1 MQIENNSHEEVPQA
15 QVGQRIMRATGALML
30 IQVVMKLFGFI
41 EKSIL
46 SNFFG
51 GTSYITDAYSQARD
65 IAFLV
70 YTLVEQVVMHSFLPV
85 FVQNIR
91 EKGEKDAW
99 RLASTAINLLII
111 LMGIVAVTG
120 VFFMP
125 NMLHFFVPGWFTGN
139 PKQNPE
145 LIPLTVQLARMM
157 LIAVVFMA
165 TTSLTYCLLNSY
177 KKFALPAAAD
187 LVLKGTVLLFA
198 IFFIGKLGIFAL
210 ALGFIIGAMGKLAV
224 HVFGLRAKLVNYRP
238 ALDLKNPGLK
248 KFGILAAP
256 LLVGI
261 LGSDIRQIVD
271 NMFIS
276 GLGEG
281 SKAALSFAKTVCDM
295 PVQFFPFAFGIAL
308 FPFLADIAVS
318 GDKERLRT
326 MLMTVTRMMIIIFI
340 PLTLLIWM
348 LHIPIVMAAFGPKAM
363 ATAAPL
369 QIYALGMLISA
380 LEIVVLQ
387 FFFAMCETL
396 WPTII
401 GLAIIPFHILL
412 SWTGVY
418 QWHLATVGI
427 ALALLISKG
436 TKVIILYGL
445 IRKRL
450 GTLEVKKTLWTLA
463 KVVVALL
470 PMLVILWLTVH
481 YLPNPT
487 KVSGNKLHLIIALS
501 KFGVAGVV
509 ASAMYFI
516 ALYYSGVEE
525 MSLLVAKVRGKL
537 GRGKD
542 N

>member
-1 MQIENNSHEEVPQA
+1 MQIEQNTHEETPPA

-30 IQVVMKLFGFI
+30 IQVVMKFFGLIEKMILGHLFG
-41 EKSIL
+41 
-46 SNFFG
+46 
-51 GTSYITDAYSQARD
+51 TSFITDAYSQARD
-65 IAFLV
+65 IAFYV
-70 YTLVEQVVMHSFLPV
+70 FQMVDQVVMHSFLPV

-111 LMGIVAVTG
+111 LMAVVAVTG

-125 NMLHFFVPGWFTGN
+125 DMLHFFVPGWYTGN

-145 LIPLTVQLARMM
+145 LIPLTIQLARMM
-157 LIAVVFMA
+157 LVAVVFMA

-187 LVLKGTVLLFA
+187 IVLKGTVLVFA
-198 IFFIGKLGIFAL
+198 IFFAGAWGPYAL
-210 ALGFIIGAMGKLAV
+210 ALGFIIGAVGKLAV
-224 HVFGLRAKLVNYRP
+224 HAFGLRAQLVNYQP
-238 ALDLKNPGLK
+238 VLDLKNPGLK
-248 KFGILAAP
+248 KFGLLAAP
-256 LLVGI
+256 LLVGVI
-261 LGSDIRQIVD
+261 GSIIRQMFD
-271 NMFIS
+271 NGFTS
-276 GLGEG
+276 SLNEG
-281 SKAALSFAKTVCDM
+281 SMSALKFARQLCDM

-326 MLMTVTRMMIIIFI
+326 MLMTVTRMMIIIFV
-340 PLTLLIWM
+340 PLTALLWM
-348 LHIPIVMAAFGPKAM
+348 LRIPIVMAVFGPKAM
-363 ATAAPL
+363 ATVEPL
-369 QIYALGMLISA
+369 QIYALGMLINA

-387 FFFAMCETL
+387 FFFAMSETL

-401 GLAIIPFHILL
+401 GLVIIPFHIMV
-412 SWTGVY
+412 SWLGVY

-427 ALALLISKG
+427 ALALLISKS
-436 TKVIILYGL
+436 TKVVILYSL

-463 KVVVALL
+463 KVVVAML
-470 PMLVILWLTVH
+470 PMLVILWLAVH

-487 KVSGNKLHLIIALS
+487 KVTGSKLALIKAMS
-501 KFGVAGVV
+501 KFGVAGVI
-509 ASAMYFI
+509 ALAMYFI
-516 ALYYSGVEE
+516 ALYYAGVDE

-537 GRGKD
+537 RR
-542 N
+542 

>member
-1 MQIENNSHEEVPQA
+1 
-15 QVGQRIMRATGALML
+15 MRATGALML
-30 IQVVMKLFGFI
+30 IQVVMKFFGLIEKMILGHLFGT
-41 EKSIL
+41 S
-46 SNFFG
+46 FF
-51 GTSYITDAYSQARD
+51 TDAYSQARD
-65 IAFLV
+65 IAFYV
-70 YTLVEQVVMHSFLPV
+70 FQMVDQVVMHSFLPV

-99 RLASTAINLLII
+99 RLASTAINMLII

-125 NMLHFFVPGWFTGN
+125 DMMHFFVPGWYTGN

-157 LIAVVFMA
+157 LVAVVFMS

-187 LVLKGTVLLFA
+187 IVLKGTVLVFA
-198 IFFIGKLGIFAL
+198 VFFAGSWGPYAL
-210 ALGFIIGAMGKLAV
+210 ALGFIIGAVGKLAV
-224 HVFGLRAKLVNYRP
+224 HAFGLRAQLVNYRP
-238 ALDLKNPGLK
+238 VLDLKNPGLK
-248 KFGILAAP
+248 KFGLLAAP
-256 LLVGI
+256 LLVGVM
-261 LGSDIRQIVD
+261 GSIVRQMFD
-271 NMFIS
+271 NGFTS
-276 GLGEG
+276 SLNEG
-281 SKAALSFAKTVCDM
+281 SMSALKFARQLCDM

-326 MLMTVTRMMIIIFI
+326 MLMTVTRMMIIIFVPI
-340 PLTLLIWM
+340 TVLLWM
-348 LHIPIVMAAFGPKAM
+348 LRIPIVMAVFGPKAM
-363 ATAAPL
+363 ATVEPL
-369 QIYALGMLISA
+369 QIYALGMLINA

-387 FFFAMCETL
+387 FFFAMSETL

-401 GLAIIPFHILL
+401 GLVIIPFHIMV
-412 SWTGVY
+412 SWLGVY

-427 ALALLISKG
+427 ALALFISKG

-445 IRKRL
+445 IRQRL
-450 GTLEVKKTLWTLA
+450 GTLEMKKTLWTLA

-470 PMLVILWLTVH
+470 PMLVILWLAVH

-487 KVSGNKLHLIIALS
+487 KVVGSKLALIKAMS
-501 KFGVAGVV
+501 KFGVAGLM
-509 ASAMYFI
+509 ALAMYFI
-516 ALYYSGVEE
+516 ALYYSGVDE

-537 GRGKD
+537 RR
-542 N
+542 

>member
-1 MQIENNSHEEVPQA
+1 VQIEQNTHEETPPA

-46 SNFFG
+46 SHLF
-51 GTSYITDAYSQARD
+51 GTSYITDAYMQARD
-65 IAFLV
+65 IAFYVFQLV
-70 YTLVEQVVMHSFLPV
+70 DQVVMHSFLPV

-111 LMGIVAVTG
+111 LMAVVAVAG

-125 NMLHFFVPGWFTGN
+125 DMLHLFVPGWYTGN
-139 PKQNPE
+139 PEQNPK

-157 LIAVVFMA
+157 LVAVVFMA

-177 KKFALPAAAD
+177 KKFALPSAAD
-187 LVLKGTVLLFA
+187 IVLKGTVLLFA
-198 IFFIGKLGIFAL
+198 VFFAGTWGPYAL
-210 ALGFIIGAMGKLAV
+210 ALGFIIGAVGKLAV
-224 HVFGLRAKLVNYRP
+224 HAFGLRAQLVYYQP
-238 ALDLKNPGLK
+238 VLDLQNPGLK
-248 KFGILAAP
+248 KFGLLAAP
-256 LLVGI
+256 LLVGVI
-261 LGSDIRQIVD
+261 GSIIRQMFD
-271 NMFIS
+271 NGFTS
-276 GLGEG
+276 SLGEG
-281 SKAALSFAKTVCDM
+281 SLSALKFAKTVCDV

-326 MLMTVTRMMIIIFI
+326 MLMTVTRMMIIIFV
-340 PLTLLIWM
+340 PLTILIWM
-348 LHIPIVMAAFGPKAM
+348 LRNPIVMAAFGPDSM
-363 ATAAPL
+363 DTVAPL

-387 FFFAMCETL
+387 FFFAMSETL

-401 GLAIIPFHILL
+401 GLVIIPFHILV
-412 SWTGVY
+412 SWLGVY
-418 QWHLATVGI
+418 EWHLATVGI

-436 TKVIILYGL
+436 TKIVILYSL

-450 GTLEVKKTLWTLA
+450 GTLEVKQTLWTIA

-470 PMLVILWLTVH
+470 PMLVILWLAVH
-481 YLPNPT
+481 YLPLPKKELKNLLGFIKAMLP
-487 KVSGNKLHLIIALS
+487 
-501 KFGVAGVV
+501 FGVAGII
-509 ASAMYFI
+509 ALAMYFT
-516 ALYYSGVEE
+516 ALYYSGVDE

-537 GRGKD
+537 RR
-542 N
+542 